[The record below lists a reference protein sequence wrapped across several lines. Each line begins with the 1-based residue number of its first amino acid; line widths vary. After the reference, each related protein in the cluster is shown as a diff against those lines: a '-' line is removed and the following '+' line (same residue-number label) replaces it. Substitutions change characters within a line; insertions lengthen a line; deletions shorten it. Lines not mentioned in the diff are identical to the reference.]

1 MTSAASISQ
10 RPFGTLPDGREVHA
24 YTLDNGRGLALT
36 AINLGGIVVALQ
48 CPDRAGDS
56 ANVVLGFAALANYVN
71 RNLDLKSTDQKY
83 MELLASG
90 AECWIPGSIN
100 DELWRTA

>member
-1 MTSAASISQ
+1 MI
-10 RPFGTLPDGREVHA
+10 F
-24 YTLDNGRGLALT
+24 
-36 AINLGGIVVALQ
+36 VVRTGAVAPGKGVQ
-48 CPDRAGDS
+48 AF
-56 ANVVLGFAALANYVN
+56 GFAQKIVAYWKSNFDHDIELRRPIGGNPNRIAFAANYK
-71 RNLDLKSTDQKY
+71 DLIDYERVTQKSSTDQKY